1 MDMEK
6 ELFLDKM
13 ERYIRSMNEVP
24 VSRVSLPAEELAK
37 LIDYA
42 RKGECDYDLGKE
54 NATGNLE

>member
-1 MDMEK
+1 MDREK

-24 VSRVSLPAEELAK
+24 VDRVSLPAEELAQ
-37 LIDYA
+37 LIAFA

-54 NATGNLE
+54 NEK